1 MAMTKEEIQKHINW
15 INRID
20 RAKEIVS
27 ELHIDWETDI
37 EMMDFSKLYN
47 FPLKI
52 SRIMS
57 KSLFF
62 APVDPEVVQR
72 TIIERDSIL
81 TDWKMS
87 ELIEFVKEGNKIIPP
102 SVITCNTV
110 IDGIVTKNHSYLADG
125 SHRQMLSAILGLK
138 IIPFVKIETYEN
150 FQFSLDK
157 WSINYQGDFIVLE
170 SPIFGKRYEFV
181 MNDWEINKYEYR
193 YLEFR

>member
-1 MAMTKEEIQKHINW
+1 MTKEEIQKHINW

-102 SVITCNTV
+102 SS
-110 IDGIVTKNHSYLADG
+110 KS
-125 SHRQMLSAILGLK
+125 
-138 IIPFVKIETYEN
+138 
-150 FQFSLDK
+150 
-157 WSINYQGDFIVLE
+157 
-170 SPIFGKRYEFV
+170 
-181 MNDWEINKYEYR
+181 EIY
-193 YLEFR
+193 

>member
-1 MAMTKEEIQKHINW
+1 MTKEEIQKHINW

-62 APVDPEVVQR
+62 APVDPGVVQQ
-72 TIIERDSIL
+72 TIIERDTIL

-102 SVITCNTV
+102 SVITYNTV
-110 IDGIVTKNHSYLADG
+110 VDGIVTKNHFYLADG

-150 FQFSLDK
+150 IKFSIDK